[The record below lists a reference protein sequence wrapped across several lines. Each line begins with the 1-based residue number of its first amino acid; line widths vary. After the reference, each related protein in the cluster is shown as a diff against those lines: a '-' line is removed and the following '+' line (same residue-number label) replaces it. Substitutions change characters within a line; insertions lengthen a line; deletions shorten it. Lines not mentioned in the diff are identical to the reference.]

1 MIHSCSSYCLRRQ
14 SAKKGNDSDKSVEPS
29 KVEETVVRK
38 CRMNFGI
45 YGEKTK
51 TSSGKPISPFLPN
64 ITDGAHPRYEGC
76 RDHPHLVQHVA
87 MRPLS
92 WLANCGKIFFEISRK
107 IREFNFADL
116 PTKEIP
122 RELIFAGTN
131 FRGNRGFKNLV
142 SKKYELQ

>member
-14 SAKKGNDSDKSVEPS
+14 SAKKGNDSE

-45 YGEKTK
+45 YDEKTK

-87 MRPLS
+87 MRSLS
-92 WLANCGKIFFEISRK
+92 WLANCDTQPIIENHFFFFIK
-107 IREFNFADL
+107 
-116 PTKEIP
+116 
-122 RELIFAGTN
+122 
-131 FRGNRGFKNLV
+131 
-142 SKKYELQ
+142 